1 MAPFTAACFGPVT
14 TMAQCM
20 ALYPTCGTGF
30 YTINV
35 TGGAFID
42 YDLDCPCFGM
52 NGVFTYNQMTPT
64 STPSVSPPLSSPLPP
79 GSPPPSPS
87 PPAGEIL
94 GGLTA
99 GQTYSTECIAANGTG
114 CAADGTS
121 SYITRR

>member
-1 MAPFTAACFGPVT
+1 MLLDHLQSLLFTVFFSSTVYFSDHTQSVAPFTAACFGPVT

-64 STPSVSPPLSSPLPP
+64 S
-79 GSPPPSPS
+79 G
-87 PPAGEIL
+87 
-94 GGLTA
+94 
-99 GQTYSTECIAANGTG
+99 
-114 CAADGTS
+114 
-121 SYITRR
+121 